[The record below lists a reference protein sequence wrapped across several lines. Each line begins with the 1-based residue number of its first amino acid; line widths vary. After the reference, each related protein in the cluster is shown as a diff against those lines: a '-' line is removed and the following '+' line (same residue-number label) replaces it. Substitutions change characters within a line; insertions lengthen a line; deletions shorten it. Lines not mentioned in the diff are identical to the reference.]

1 MVVGLEIGG
10 ARRERL
16 LLLRSQSRQS
26 SAFLS
31 RVCTSSRGDR
41 HGVERSTASG
51 PEDGLSC
58 VPCAVRHSRDSRS
71 RRSRFRYIY
80 IAAVS
85 RFYRSIPQHSRA
97 ARGFAVRARLYAKWK
112 SGADQRLVS
121 ASADDACDD
130 LDQPIGSDD
139 PQPSPPS
146 PSAVSYRPGQ
156 VVQARVAAVRRD
168 SSLYARVRT
177 TGTLRSEWNRISG

>member
-1 MVVGLEIGG
+1 MEI
-10 ARRERL
+10 RRG
-16 LLLRSQSRQS
+16 
-26 SAFLS
+26 SAL
-31 RVCTSSRGDR
+31 
-41 HGVERSTASG
+41 
-51 PEDGLSC
+51 
-58 VPCAVRHSRDSRS
+58 
-71 RRSRFRYIY
+71 
-80 IAAVS
+80 
-85 RFYRSIPQHSRA
+85 
-97 ARGFAVRARLYAKWK
+97 
-112 SGADQRLVS
+112 QRT
-121 ASADDACDD
+121 ADDACDD

>member
-1 MVVGLEIGG
+1 MVGLEIGG

-58 VPCAVRHSRDSRS
+58 VPCAVRHRWIRAHADLGFVIYSCGFSFLSLHTRS
-71 RRSRFRYIY
+71 
-80 IAAVS
+80 IAALRGVS
-85 RFYRSIPQHSRA
+85 PFALGYMRNGNP
-97 ARGFAVRARLYAKWK
+97 ARI
-112 SGADQRLVS
+112 S
-121 ASADDACDD
+121 ASAHSGDDACDD